1 MRLSRGPKGNVAAR
15 KRWRKEWRVEERV
28 RNERGKGTCGE
39 GGWRVRA
46 REELFLW
53 GKGRAMEKKEQGGTR
68 GLEKRN
74 WRRVKERDE
83 VTRMRTRG

>member
-1 MRLSRGPKGNVAAR
+1 MEKQ
-15 KRWRKEWRVEERV
+15 E
-28 RNERGKGTCGE
+28 E
-39 GGWRVRA
+39 GG
-46 REELFLW
+46 
-53 GKGRAMEKKEQGGTR
+53 TT